1 MQQPSWKTSTSA
13 EPDNRAAKYK
23 TAKARQVMG
32 TPHELCRGQE
42 SSSGRAAREREGT
55 QFPQSALRH
64 QPAFLEKKKLFQW
77 EITRHPSHEAAGE
90 QFCSCQPRS
99 TARGITAARPLPG
112 HSSSPPFR
120 YCSRNRSTL
129 SGTKRLQHVFCCLHF
144 CLHPSTVFAF
154 SQQDKVVDSCLASDP
169 V

>member
-1 MQQPSWKTSTSA
+1 MNSAEARNQALGEQHVKEREPNFPSQHSGISLPSWRK
-13 EPDNRAAKYK
+13 
-23 TAKARQVMG
+23 KAVSVG
-32 TPHELCRGQE
+32 I
-42 SSSGRAAREREGT
+42 T
-55 QFPQSALRH
+55 Q
-64 QPAFLEKKKLFQW
+64 
-77 EITRHPSHEAAGE
+77 HPSHEAAGE

-99 TARGITAARPLPG
+99 RARGITAARPLPG